1 MPELPEVETI
11 RRGLEKKIVGLTIKN
26 LQVFYPKGVQFNPE
40 LVEGK
45 KVVGVWRRAKMLGI
59 DLSLRGE
66 KTTKQSNSKD
76 RHAESTLR
84 LLRSARND
92 TEVIAMTLLFHLKM
106 TGQLIYVASNEQR
119 EARLIGGHPTPDMR
133 GDLPNK
139 STVAVFEFSNG
150 SKLYFNDQRRFGW
163 IRLNS
168 KFEIRNSKLLQKL
181 GPEPFDPKFTWEIL
195 KVNLLKH
202 KSMPIKVAIMDQ
214 SVLSGIGNIYASE
227 SLFLAKIDPRRKV
240 NSLSDTEFK
249 KLYQGI
255 ADSLKLAIEKGGSTR
270 ANFVN
275 VDGERGYF
283 LDYANVYGKEGY
295 PCTGCKGKVEKIT
308 QAGRGTYMCPTCQK

>member
-26 LQVFYPKGVQFNPE
+26 LQVFYPKGVQFKPE

-45 KVVGVWRRAKMLGI
+45 KVLSVWRRAKMLGI

-66 KTTKQSNSKD
+66 ETTKQSNNRD
-76 RHAESTLR
+76 RRASL
-84 LLRSARND
+84 
-92 TEVIAMTLLFHLKM
+92 AMTLLFHLKM
-106 TGQLIYVASNEQR
+106 TGQLIYVASNEKR
-119 EARLIGGHPTPDMR
+119 EARLIGGHPTPDMQNQM
-133 GDLPNK
+133 PIK
-139 STVAVFEFSNG
+139 STVAVFEFNDG
-150 SKLYFNDQRRFGW
+150 SRLYFNDQRRFGW
-163 IRLNS
+163 I
-168 KFEIRNSKLLQKL
+168 KLVRSSELGVGSESILGKL

-195 KVNLLKH
+195 KDNLLKH

-214 SVLSGIGNIYASE
+214 SVLAGVGNIYASE

-240 NSLSDTEFK
+240 NSLSDAEFK

-270 ANFVN
+270 AHFVN

-283 LDYANVYGKEGY
+283 LDYANVYGKSGY
-295 PCTGCKGKVEKIT
+295 SCKAGCKGKVQKIQ
-308 QAGRGTYMCPTCQK
+308 QAGRGTYFCPSCQK